1 MAPRGPWRRRDGA
14 RVMAVRRSGWAVLAQ
29 MAAYLALGVG
39 FIVGLGLGPWWA
51 WAVATFYGMNA
62 GIVLQAYWAT
72 RHVPDNVVPFQ
83 RTTTTQR

>member
-1 MAPRGPWRRRDGA
+1 
-14 RVMAVRRSGWAVLAQ
+14 VSNTIKRSGWAVLVQ
-29 MAAYLALGVG
+29 MAAYLLLGIG

-62 GIVLQAYWAT
+62 GIIVQTYWAT
-72 RHVPDNVVPFQ
+72 RQVPDNVVPFQ